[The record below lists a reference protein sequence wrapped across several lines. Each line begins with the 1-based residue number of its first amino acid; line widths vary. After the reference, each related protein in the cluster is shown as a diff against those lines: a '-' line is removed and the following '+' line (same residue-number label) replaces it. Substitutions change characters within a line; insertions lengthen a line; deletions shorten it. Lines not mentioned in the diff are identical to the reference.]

1 MEQFFKKNDI
11 TLVNFSKIAKDY
23 VDRLEADQIEN
34 KLPYLELDGHF
45 NEIGYALL
53 VQELKKII
61 N

>member
-1 MEQFFKKNDI
+1 MSLI